1 MRPNQI
7 FAAMSQEKCGQIMEK
22 IAQQSPEA
30 VKQTV
35 AAAAIALK
43 FRPQF
48 LLKQPLEMRV
58 SSVRRALSRTSSN
71 ALAEELL
78 AVYFLKC
85 RLDLLA
91 EWLDLLGLEHEEGI
105 LKADVVASPAE
116 AELREK
122 VAKFRAVDGDADREL
137 LLQAFA
143 AQTAI
148 NWPALD
154 ALVDS
159 LASSTGK

>member
-43 FRPQF
+43 FRPHF

-58 SSVRRALSRTSSN
+58 SSVRRALSRTSAN

-85 RLDLLA
+85 RLDLLS
-91 EWLDLLGLEHEEGI
+91 EWLDLVGLEHEEGI
-105 LKADVVASPAE
+105 LKSDVVTSPPE
-116 AELREK
+116 AELRTK
-122 VAKFRAVDGDADREL
+122 VASFLAKDGDEDRGL
-137 LLQAFA
+137 LLKAFA

-148 NWPALD
+148 AWPVLD
-154 ALVDS
+154 ELIEKA
-159 LASSTGK
+159 

>member
-22 IAQQSPEA
+22 ISQQSPEA

-58 SSVRRALSRTSSN
+58 SSVRRALSRTSAN

-85 RLDLLA
+85 RLDLLT
-91 EWLDLLGLEHEEGI
+91 EWLDLLGLEHEEGM
-105 LKADVVASPAE
+105 LKADVVQSPTE
-116 AELREK
+116 PDLREK
-122 VAKFRAVDGDADREL
+122 VARFRAADGDEDREL

-148 NWPALD
+148 QWPALD
-154 ALVDS
+154 AMVEK
-159 LASSTGK
+159 G

>member
-22 IAQQSPEA
+22 IAKESPEA
-30 VKQTV
+30 IKQTV
-35 AAAAIALK
+35 AAAALALK

-48 LLKQPLEMRV
+48 LLKQPLAMRV
-58 SSVRRALSRTSSN
+58 SSVRRALSRTSAN

-85 RLDLLA
+85 RLDLLT
-91 EWLDLLGLEHEEGI
+91 EWLDLIGLEHEEGI
-105 LKADVVASPAE
+105 LKAEVVTSPSESALKE
-116 AELREK
+116 S
-122 VAKFRAVDGDADREL
+122 VAKFRGASADEDREL

-148 NWPALD
+148 DWPVLD
-154 ALVDS
+154 RLIEN
-159 LASSTGK
+159 G

>member
-7 FAAMSQEKCGQIMEK
+7 FAAMSQEKCGQIMQK
-22 IAQQSPEA
+22 ISQQSPEA

-35 AAAAIALK
+35 AAAALALK

-48 LLKQPLEMRV
+48 LLKQPLQMRV

-85 RLDLLA
+85 RLDLLT
-91 EWLDLLGLEHEEGI
+91 EWLDLVGLEHEEGM
-105 LKADVVASPAE
+105 LKSDVAESPAE
-116 AELREK
+116 PELRAK
-122 VAKFRAVDGDADREL
+122 VARFRAVDGDEDREL
-137 LLQAFA
+137 LLEAFA

-148 NWPALD
+148 QWPVLD
-154 ALVDS
+154 ALIEK
-159 LASSTGK
+159 A

>member
-7 FAAMSQEKCGQIMEK
+7 FAAMSPEKCGQIMEK
-22 IAQQSPEA
+22 ISEQSPEA

-48 LLKQPLEMRV
+48 LLKQPLAMRV

-85 RLDLLA
+85 RLDLLGQ
-91 EWLDLLGLEHEEGI
+91 WLDLLGLEHEEGI
-105 LKADVVASPAE
+105 LKADVVKSPPE
-116 AELREK
+116 AELKEK
-122 VAKFRAVDGDADREL
+122 VAQFRAASNDEDREL

-148 NWPALD
+148 HWPALD
-154 ALVDS
+154 EMIEK
-159 LASSTGK
+159 G

>member
-7 FAAMSQEKCGQIMEK
+7 FAAMSQEKCGQIMER
-22 IAQQSPEA
+22 ISQQSPDA

-48 LLKQPLEMRV
+48 LLKQPLAMRV
-58 SSVRRALSRTSSN
+58 SSVRRALSRTSAN
-71 ALAEELL
+71 TLAEELL

-85 RLDLLA
+85 RLDLLS
-91 EWLDLLGLEHEEGI
+91 EWLDLVGLEHEEGI
-105 LKADVVASPAE
+105 LKADVVTTPPDDA
-116 AELREK
+116 LREK
-122 VAKFRAVDGDADREL
+122 VTRFRAASADDDREL

-148 NWPALD
+148 QWPVLD
-154 ALVDS
+154 ELIEKA
-159 LASSTGK
+159 

>member
-22 IAQQSPEA
+22 IAEQSPDA

-48 LLKQPLEMRV
+48 LLKQPLAMRV
-58 SSVRRALSRTSSN
+58 SSVRRALSRVGAH

-85 RLDLLA
+85 RLDLLK
-91 EWLDLLGLEHEEGI
+91 EWLDLVGLEHEDGI
-105 LKADVVASPAE
+105 LKADSAPMPPE

-122 VAKFRAVDGDADREL
+122 VARFRGASADDDREL

-148 NWPALD
+148 DWPVLD
-154 ALVDS
+154 LLIEKA
-159 LASSTGK
+159 

>member
-22 IAQQSPEA
+22 IAKESPEA
-30 VKQTV
+30 IKQTV

-58 SSVRRALSRTSSN
+58 SSVRRALSRTSAN

-85 RLDLLA
+85 RLDLLR
-91 EWLDLLGLEHEEGI
+91 EWLDLLGLEHEDGI
-105 LKADVVASPAE
+105 LKADVVTSPAE
-116 AELREK
+116 AELKEK
-122 VAKFRAVDGDADREL
+122 VARFRGVDGDDDREL
-137 LLQAFA
+137 LLKAFA

-148 NWPALD
+148 EWPVLD
-154 ALVDS
+154 ALIEPT
-159 LASSTGK
+159 A

>member
-7 FAAMSQEKCGQIMEK
+7 FAAMSPEKCGQIMEK
-22 IAQQSPEA
+22 ISEQSPEA

-48 LLKQPLEMRV
+48 LLKQPLAMRV
-58 SSVRRALSRTSSN
+58 SSVRRALSRTSAN

-85 RLDLLA
+85 RLDLLG

-105 LKADVVASPAE
+105 LKDDVVTSPPE
-116 AELREK
+116 AELKEK
-122 VAKFRAVDGDADREL
+122 VAQFRAASADEDREL

-148 NWPALD
+148 HWPALD
-154 ALVDS
+154 AMIEKS
-159 LASSTGK
+159 

>member
-1 MRPNQI
+1 MRPHQI
-7 FAAMSQEKCGQIMEK
+7 FAVMSQEKCGQIMEN
-22 IAQQSPEA
+22 ISQQSPDA

-48 LLKQPLEMRV
+48 LLKQPLAMRV
-58 SSVRRALSRTSSN
+58 SSVRRALSRTSAN

-85 RLDLLA
+85 RLDLLT

-105 LKADVVASPAE
+105 LKSDVAQSPPD
-116 AELREK
+116 AELRDK
-122 VAKFRAVDGDADREL
+122 IARFRGTDADEDREL
-137 LLQAFA
+137 LLKAFA

-148 NWPALD
+148 DWPVLD
-154 ALVDS
+154 ALIEP
-159 LASSTGK
+159 A

>member
-7 FAAMSQEKCGQIMEK
+7 FAAMSPEKCGQIMEK
-22 IAQQSPEA
+22 ISEQSPEA

-48 LLKQPLEMRV
+48 LLKQPLAMRV

-85 RLDLLA
+85 RLDLLG

-105 LKADVVASPAE
+105 LKADVVTSPPE
-116 AELREK
+116 AELKEK
-122 VAKFRAVDGDADREL
+122 VAKFRAASADEDREL

-148 NWPALD
+148 HWPALD
-154 ALVDS
+154 ELIE
-159 LASSTGK
+159 KK

>member
-7 FAAMSQEKCGQIMEK
+7 FAAMSQEKCVQIMQK
-22 IAQQSPEA
+22 ISQQSPEA

-35 AAAAIALK
+35 AAAALALK

-48 LLKQPLEMRV
+48 LLKQPLQMRV

-85 RLDLLA
+85 RLDLLT
-91 EWLDLLGLEHEEGI
+91 EWLDLVGLEHEEGM
-105 LKADVVASPAE
+105 LKSDVAESPAE
-116 AELREK
+116 PELRAK
-122 VAKFRAVDGDADREL
+122 VARFRAVDGDEDREL
-137 LLQAFA
+137 LLEAFA

-148 NWPALD
+148 QWPVLD
-154 ALVDS
+154 ALIEK
-159 LASSTGK
+159 A

>member
-22 IAQQSPEA
+22 ISQQSPEA

-35 AAAAIALK
+35 AAAALALK

-48 LLKQPLEMRV
+48 LLKQPLAMRV
-58 SSVRRALSRTSSN
+58 SSVRRALSRTGAN
-71 ALAEELL
+71 TLAEELL

-85 RLDLLA
+85 RLDLLT
-91 EWLDLLGLEHEEGI
+91 EWLDLVGLEHEEGM
-105 LKADVVASPAE
+105 LKSDVPQSPAE

-122 VAKFRAVDGDADREL
+122 VARFRAADGDEDREL
-137 LLQAFA
+137 LLEAFA

-148 NWPALD
+148 HWPVLD
-154 ALVDS
+154 ELIEKA
-159 LASSTGK
+159 

>member
-7 FAAMSQEKCGQIMEK
+7 FAAMSPEKCGQIMEK
-22 IAQQSPEA
+22 ISEQSPEA

-48 LLKQPLEMRV
+48 LLKQPLAMRV

-85 RLDLLA
+85 RLDLLG

-105 LKADVVASPAE
+105 LKADVVTSPPE
-116 AELREK
+116 AELKEK
-122 VAKFRAVDGDADREL
+122 VAQFRAASADEDREL

-148 NWPALD
+148 HWPALD
-154 ALVDS
+154 AMIEKS
-159 LASSTGK
+159 

>member
-22 IAQQSPEA
+22 ISQQSPEA

-58 SSVRRALSRTSSN
+58 SSVRRALSRTSAN

-85 RLDLLA
+85 RLDLLV
-91 EWLDLLGLEHEEGI
+91 EWLDLLGLEHEEGM
-105 LKADVVASPAE
+105 LKADVVGSPAE

-122 VAKFRAVDGDADREL
+122 VSRFRAADGDADREL

-143 AQTAI
+143 AQAAI
-148 NWPALD
+148 QWPVLD
-154 ALVDS
+154 ALVEK
-159 LASSTGK
+159 A

>member
-1 MRPNQI
+1 MRPHQI
-7 FAAMSQEKCGQIMEK
+7 FAAMSQEKCGLIMEK

-30 VKQTV
+30 IKQTV

-58 SSVRRALSRTSSN
+58 ASVRRALSRTGSN
-71 ALAEELL
+71 SLAEELL

-85 RLDLLA
+85 RLDLLT
-91 EWLDLLGLEHEEGI
+91 EWLDLVGLEHEEGI
-105 LKADVVASPAE
+105 LQSDVVASPPE

-122 VAKFRAVDGDADREL
+122 VARFRDASADDDRDL
-137 LLQAFA
+137 LLAAFA
-143 AQTAI
+143 AQSAI
-148 NWPALD
+148 DWPVLD
-154 ALVDS
+154 ALIEK
-159 LASSTGK
+159 A

>member
-7 FAAMSQEKCGQIMEK
+7 FAAMSQEKCGRIMET
-22 IAQQSPEA
+22 ISQQSPEA

-35 AAAAIALK
+35 AAAALALK

-58 SSVRRALSRTSSN
+58 SSVRRALSRTGSN
-71 ALAEELL
+71 PLAEELL

-85 RLDLLA
+85 RLDLLS
-91 EWLDLLGLEHEEGI
+91 EWLDLVGLEHEEGI
-105 LKADVVASPAE
+105 LKSDVVTSPPE

-122 VAKFRAVDGDADREL
+122 VARFRAVDGDDDREL
-137 LLQAFA
+137 LLKAFS

-148 NWPALD
+148 DWPVLD
-154 ALVDS
+154 ELVEK
-159 LASSTGK
+159 A

>member
-122 VAKFRAVDGDADREL
+122 VSRFRAVDGDADREL

-148 NWPALD
+148 HWPALD
-154 ALVDS
+154 EMIEK
-159 LASSTGK
+159 G

>member
-58 SSVRRALSRTSSN
+58 SSVRRALSRTSAN

-85 RLDLLA
+85 RLDLLS
-91 EWLDLLGLEHEEGI
+91 EWLDLVGLEHEEGI
-105 LKADVVASPAE
+105 LKSDVVTAPPE
-116 AELREK
+116 AELRTK
-122 VAKFRAVDGDADREL
+122 VASFLAKDGDDDRGL
-137 LLQAFA
+137 LLKAFG

-148 NWPALD
+148 AWPVLD
-154 ALVDS
+154 ELVEK
-159 LASSTGK
+159 L

>member
-22 IAQQSPEA
+22 ISQQTPGA
-30 VKQTV
+30 IKPTV

-58 SSVRRALSRTSSN
+58 SSVRRALSRTGSN

-105 LKADVVASPAE
+105 LKADVTPSPAE

-122 VAKFRAVDGDADREL
+122 VAKFRAGASDEDREL

-148 NWPALD
+148 HWPVLD
-154 ALVDS
+154 ELIEK
-159 LASSTGK
+159 G

>member
-7 FAAMSQEKCGQIMEK
+7 FAAMSQEKCGQIMER
-22 IAQQSPEA
+22 ISQQSPEA

-48 LLKQPLEMRV
+48 LLKQPLAMRV
-58 SSVRRALSRTSSN
+58 SSVRRALSRTSAN
-71 ALAEELL
+71 TLAEELL

-85 RLDLLA
+85 RLDLLS
-91 EWLDLLGLEHEEGI
+91 EWLDLVGLEHEEGI
-105 LKADVVASPAE
+105 LKADVVTTPPDDA
-116 AELREK
+116 LREK
-122 VAKFRAVDGDADREL
+122 VTRFRAASADDDREL

-148 NWPALD
+148 QWPVLD
-154 ALVDS
+154 ELIEKA
-159 LASSTGK
+159 

>member
-7 FAAMSQEKCGQIMEK
+7 FAAMSPEKCGQIMEK
-22 IAQQSPEA
+22 IAEQSPDA

-48 LLKQPLEMRV
+48 LLKQPLAMRV

-85 RLDLLA
+85 RLDLLG

-105 LKADVVASPAE
+105 LKADVVTSPPE
-116 AELREK
+116 SELKEK
-122 VAKFRAVDGDADREL
+122 VAKFRTASSDEDREL

-148 NWPALD
+148 QWPVLD
-154 ALVDS
+154 QMIEK
-159 LASSTGK
+159 G

>member
-22 IAQQSPEA
+22 IAEQSPEA

-48 LLKQPLEMRV
+48 LLKQPLAMRV
-58 SSVRRALSRTSSN
+58 SSVRRALSRTGSN

-85 RLDLLA
+85 RL
-91 EWLDLLGLEHEEGI
+91 EHEEGI
-105 LKADVVASPAE
+105 LKADVVTSPAE

-122 VAKFRAVDGDADREL
+122 VTKFRAASADEDREL

-148 NWPALD
+148 HWPVLD
-154 ALVDS
+154 EMIEKA
-159 LASSTGK
+159 

>member
-7 FAAMSQEKCGQIMEK
+7 FAAMSPEKCGQIMEK
-22 IAQQSPEA
+22 IAEQSPEA

-48 LLKQPLEMRV
+48 LLKQPLAMRV

-85 RLDLLA
+85 RLDLLG

-105 LKADVVASPAE
+105 LKADVVTSPPE
-116 AELREK
+116 PELREK
-122 VAKFRAVDGDADREL
+122 VAEFRAASSDEDREL

-148 NWPALD
+148 HWPVLD
-154 ALVDS
+154 ELIEK
-159 LASSTGK
+159 G

>member
-7 FAAMSQEKCGQIMEK
+7 FAAMSPEKCGQIMEK
-22 IAQQSPEA
+22 ISEQSPEA

-48 LLKQPLEMRV
+48 LLKQPLAMRV

-85 RLDLLA
+85 RLDLLG

-105 LKADVVASPAE
+105 LKADVVTSPAE
-116 AELREK
+116 AELKEK
-122 VAKFRAVDGDADREL
+122 VAKFRAASNDEDREL

-148 NWPALD
+148 QWPVLD
-154 ALVDS
+154 ELIEKA
-159 LASSTGK
+159 

>member
-7 FAAMSQEKCGQIMEK
+7 FAAMSPEKCGQIMEK
-22 IAQQSPEA
+22 ISEQSPEA

-48 LLKQPLEMRV
+48 LLKQPLAMRV

-85 RLDLLA
+85 RLDLLG

-105 LKADVVASPAE
+105 LKAEVLTSPAE
-116 AELREK
+116 SELKEK
-122 VAKFRAVDGDADREL
+122 VAKFRAASADEDREL

-154 ALVDS
+154 ELIEK
-159 LASSTGK
+159 G

>member
-7 FAAMSQEKCGQIMEK
+7 FAAMSPEKCGQIMEK
-22 IAQQSPEA
+22 ISEQSPEA

-48 LLKQPLEMRV
+48 LLKQPLAMRV

-85 RLDLLA
+85 RLDLLG

-105 LKADVVASPAE
+105 LKADVVTSPAE
-116 AELREK
+116 AELKEK
-122 VAKFRAVDGDADREL
+122 VAQFRAASADEDREL

-148 NWPALD
+148 NWPVLD
-154 ALVDS
+154 ALIEK
-159 LASSTGK
+159 G

>member
-7 FAAMSQEKCGQIMEK
+7 FAAMSQEKCGQIMER
-22 IAQQSPEA
+22 IAKESPEA

-58 SSVRRALSRTSSN
+58 SSVRRALARTTAN

-85 RLDLLA
+85 RLDLLS
-91 EWLDLLGLEHEEGI
+91 EWLDLVGLEHEEGI
-105 LKADVVASPAE
+105 LKADVVTAPPDAD
-116 AELREK
+116 LRAK
-122 VAKFRAVDGDADREL
+122 VASFLAKDGDDDRGL

-148 NWPALD
+148 DWPVLD
-154 ALVDS
+154 ELIE
-159 LASSTGK
+159 KR

>member
-22 IAQQSPEA
+22 ISQQSPEA

-35 AAAAIALK
+35 AAAALALK

-48 LLKQPLEMRV
+48 LLKQPLAMRV
-58 SSVRRALSRTSSN
+58 SSVRRALSRTSAN

-85 RLDLLA
+85 RLDLLT
-91 EWLDLLGLEHEEGI
+91 EWLDLVGLEHEEGM
-105 LKADVVASPAE
+105 LKADVAQSPPE
-116 AELREK
+116 PELREK
-122 VAKFRAVDGDADREL
+122 VARFRAVDGDEDREL
-137 LLQAFA
+137 LLEAFA

-148 NWPALD
+148 EWPVLD
-154 ALVDS
+154 ALIEK
-159 LASSTGK
+159 A

>member
-7 FAAMSQEKCGQIMEK
+7 FAAMSPEKCGQIMEK
-22 IAQQSPEA
+22 IAEQSPEA

-48 LLKQPLEMRV
+48 LLKQPLAMRV

-85 RLDLLA
+85 RLDLLG

-105 LKADVVASPAE
+105 LKAEVLTSPAE
-116 AELREK
+116 SELKEK
-122 VAKFRAVDGDADREL
+122 VAKFRAASSDEDREL

-148 NWPALD
+148 DWPALD
-154 ALVDS
+154 AMIEK
-159 LASSTGK
+159 G

>member
-7 FAAMSQEKCGQIMEK
+7 FAAMSPEKCGQIMEK
-22 IAQQSPEA
+22 ISEQSPEA

-48 LLKQPLEMRV
+48 LLKQPLAMRV

-85 RLDLLA
+85 RLDLLG

-105 LKADVVASPAE
+105 LKADVVTSPAE
-116 AELREK
+116 AELKEK
-122 VAKFRAVDGDADREL
+122 VAQFRAASADEDREL

-143 AQTAI
+143 AQAPI
-148 NWPALD
+148 HWPALD
-154 ALVDS
+154 ELIE
-159 LASSTGK
+159 KK

>member
-58 SSVRRALSRTSSN
+58 SSVRRALSRTGAN

-91 EWLDLLGLEHEEGI
+91 EWLDLLGLEHEEGM
-105 LKADVVASPAE
+105 LKADGVQSPAE

-122 VAKFRAVDGDADREL
+122 VARFRAGSADEDREL

-148 NWPALD
+148 QWAVLD
-154 ALVDS
+154 ELIEKA
-159 LASSTGK
+159 